1 MKGWR
6 GILFLVLLL
15 ITNSQQLIANITVLT
30 WNTARM
36 DYTHKPEKNEVL
48 QFLMAQDADV
58 ICLQEVDV
66 YKSDEFLTLPDVKR
80 TLSKKYPYSYLDFSV
95 YNTRHQFGTMV
106 WSKYPLINKQSI
118 HYETLGNISNRCDI
132 VIEKDTIRLFNNH
145 LESYNLNPADFE
157 DIDRIEAKWR
167 RAIPLR
173 NKQAQIIRKEIEASP
188 YPAIVV
194 GDFNSVAL
202 SFAYWHISRGLHDAW
217 NETHYPWQW
226 GSTFEYKGFGV
237 RIDYILSSGPL
248 RPVSSSIP
256 SSASGS
262 DHKPVVATLEW

>member
-1 MKGWR
+1 M
-6 GILFLVLLL
+6 FLVLLL
-15 ITNSQQLIANITVLT
+15 IANSQQLIANITVLT

-36 DYTHKPEKNEVL
+36 DFQHKTEKNEVL

-58 ICLQEVDV
+58 VCLQEVDV
-66 YKSDEFLTLPDVKR
+66 YKSDAFLTLPDVKR
-80 TLSKKYPYSYLDFSV
+80 TLSKKYPYSYLDFIV
-95 YNTRHQFGTMV
+95 YDKRHQYGMMV

-118 HYETLGNISNRCDI
+118 HYETVGNMSNRCDI
-132 VIEKDTIRLFNNH
+132 VVGKDTIRLFNNH
-145 LESYNLNPADFE
+145 LESYNFKPADFE
-157 DIDRIEAKWR
+157 DIERIESKWK

-173 NKQAQIIRKEIEASP
+173 NKQAQIVRTEIEASP

-237 RIDYILSSGPL
+237 RIDYILSSPTIV
-248 RPVSSSIP
+248 PVTCEIKQTT
-256 SSASGS
+256 GS
-262 DHKPVVATLEW
+262 DHRPVVATLAW